1 MKKVLFVS
9 LWILFTVGL
18 VLVMSFAS
26 KSHAK
31 RVCTKLAISIDRKNA
46 DLFIKDEDVLKFL
59 SNHGKNPVGLEF
71 AKINTALLEKLVLS
85 HPSVE
90 SCEVYISAL
99 GDINIAIQQRSSVSR
114 IINLNNESFY
124 FDSRGFLMPWSDTYT
139 SPVLVVNGFI
149 KENYGTLYTVNFDSY
164 SLDSALRSPLLMDDI
179 WQITK
184 RIAADTFLSA
194 QLIQVYITPERILQ
208 LIPRVGNHVIVLGD
222 ISDIDEKINKLRI
235 FYSDGISRSGNWNDY
250 KTIDLQFKNQIVC
263 TKK

>member
-1 MKKVLFVS
+1 MKKILFVS

-31 RVCTKLAISIDRKNA
+31 RVCTKLTISIDRKNA

-114 IINLNNESFY
+114 IINLSNESFY
-124 FDSRGFLMPWSDTYT
+124 FRNMSLKYDND
-139 SPVLVVNGFI
+139 FI
-149 KENYGTLYTVNFDSY
+149 HFTKKTNYMNSN
-164 SLDSALRSPLLMDDI
+164 I
-179 WQITK
+179 
-184 RIAADTFLSA
+184 
-194 QLIQVYITPERILQ
+194 
-208 LIPRVGNHVIVLGD
+208 
-222 ISDIDEKINKLRI
+222 EK
-235 FYSDGISRSGNWNDY
+235 
-250 KTIDLQFKNQIVC
+250 KNQCQKI
-263 TKK
+263 KRNF

>member
-1 MKKVLFVS
+1 
-9 LWILFTVGL
+9 
-18 VLVMSFAS
+18 
-26 KSHAK
+26 
-31 RVCTKLAISIDRKNA
+31 
-46 DLFIKDEDVLKFL
+46 
-59 SNHGKNPVGLEF
+59 
-71 AKINTALLEKLVLS
+71 
-85 HPSVE
+85 
-90 SCEVYISAL
+90 
-99 GDINIAIQQRSSVSR
+99 
-114 IINLNNESFY
+114 
-124 FDSRGFLMPWSDTYT
+124 MPWSDTYT